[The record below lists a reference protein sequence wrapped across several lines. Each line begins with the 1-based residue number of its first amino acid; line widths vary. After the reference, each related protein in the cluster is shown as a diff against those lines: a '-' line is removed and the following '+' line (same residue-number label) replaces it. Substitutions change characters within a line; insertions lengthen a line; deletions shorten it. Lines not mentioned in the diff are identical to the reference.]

1 MKSYTYDAY
10 ERSCNIH
17 IKPALGRIRLS
28 ALTAPQIQQFYNS
41 LITEKE
47 LSPKTVKNIH
57 GVLHRA
63 LGQAVKLGMLRS
75 NPTNVCDLPK
85 AHRKEIKPMEQA
97 EITKFLQA
105 IQGTKYGL
113 VYQITLF
120 TGLRE
125 GEVLGLT
132 WDCIDF
138 QHNAIYINKQL
149 QKTKKVGGTYC
160 LAPTKNSRNRTIL
173 TAPSVM
179 ALLRKQKSQ
188 QAQMFA
194 DAEAGDTILVLEVP
208 RLARST
214 QQLCEII
221 EIIREKRLRLVILG
235 SITLDCREGKA
246 DPMSEA
252 FLQMAGVFSQLELAM
267 IRSRV
272 RSGMANA
279 KAKGKRIGRPQVGK
293 EDIPAN
299 FLRHYPAFKSGTLNV
314 SELARVC
321 DLSRT
326 TVYKYIELLER

>member
-1 MKSYTYDAY
+1 MKRGYSRCSTNETKQD
-10 ERSCNIH
+10 I
-17 IKPALGRIRLS
+17 GRQVR
-28 ALTAPQIQQFYNS
+28 
-41 LITEKE
+41 E
-47 LSPKTVKNIH
+47 L
-57 GVLHRA
+57 
-63 LGQAVKLGMLRS
+63 
-75 NPTNVCDLPK
+75 K
-85 AHRKEIKPMEQA
+85 AAGA
-97 EITKFLQA
+97 EI
-105 IQGTKYGL
+105 
-113 VYQITLF
+113 VYMEYEH
-120 TGLRE
+120 G
-125 GEVLGLT
+125 
-132 WDCIDF
+132 D
-138 QHNAIYINKQL
+138 A
-149 QKTKKVGGTYC
+149 KV
-160 LAPTKNSRNRTIL
+160 
-173 TAPSVM
+173 
-179 ALLRKQKSQ
+179 KSQ